1 MMGNELL
8 VLFLGSFIIMGL
20 CDLAL
25 VLVEH
30 LGDMEENKHDRKIQ
44 K

>member
-1 MMGNELL
+1 MGNELL
-8 VLFLGSFIIMGL
+8 VLFLGSFIIIGL

-25 VLVEH
+25 VLVER
-30 LGDMEENKHDRKIQ
+30 LGEMEEKKHDGKIQ